1 MGVAASTTPLRQA
14 KRKWRSRRRYARS
27 ASGGTGHR
35 QAARGVKAVVA
46 IQRDQPPAQD
56 DEQPRRPTIGALLL
70 PPGNGGTTGAIPGPA
85 ARMAKPSSIT
95 WQGSRTTADPR
106 SSCPLG
112 ACRPTERSSENC
124 LRPIPR
130 PSMRNRSRPT
140 ECSRPTS
147 RSDRA
152 LPVRS
157 RRRSA
162 VRFARR
168 RAPHRHMRPS
178 ASVRPTHP
186 RLRNP
191 VKPSAEK
198 CPEPALLTS
207 RLSPFAYP
215 IFSVWGGS

>member
-1 MGVAASTTPLRQA
+1 
-14 KRKWRSRRRYARS
+14 
-27 ASGGTGHR
+27 
-35 QAARGVKAVVA
+35 
-46 IQRDQPPAQD
+46 
-56 DEQPRRPTIGALLL
+56 
-70 PPGNGGTTGAIPGPA
+70 
-85 ARMAKPSSIT
+85 MAKPSSIT

-130 PSMRNRSRPT
+130 PSMRNRPRPT

-207 RLSPFAYP
+207 RLSPRGHSRCDCCSMPDPGAAEVLANARGETKDVM
-215 IFSVWGGS
+215 SRSASEARGEGGRSSASNGIGQGARGLQPRGRPFE